1 MRPAT
6 IDRSGAAPAASRRG
20 ASRIRTIRH
29 ANRAAARPRN
39 RSILPRLLAGAA
51 VGFGLTT
58 FIAVALVFVTVST
71 AVGVLSVG
79 LPDPGR
85 LEALTFAQPT
95 IVYDRTGK
103 VRLGSFQR
111 EERRVIAFEDVPRL
125 VLDATTTAEDRTFW
139 ANSGF
144 DVPAILAAAAEGA
157 SGQGERG
164 ASTITQQLV
173 RARLLPDEAT
183 EAGSDRYVRK
193 AKELIQSMRLS
204 ETFPGEEGK
213 ERVITAYLNEIF
225 YGHGA
230 YGIAAAARI
239 YFGATDLADLT
250 PAQAAL
256 LAALPKSPST
266 LDPYRFAVEDDDGRL
281 VVEPGSAPL
290 VRRDWILRGL
300 SDGARWTD
308 LGPGEL
314 AKALSEPVVLA
325 GEVGRT
331 FQAPHFTWQ
340 VRRQL
345 ESILGSTEAVETGG
359 YRVITSLD
367 WDAQRLA
374 EKWLTAA
381 AIVPNISRAKGEALL
396 KRLKIPKTDLGWI
409 RTLRGKDLHNGA
421 LVALD
426 YETGDVLAYAGSAS
440 YTRDSLT
447 SRKFSPK
454 YDVAGDGARQ
464 PGSAFK
470 PILYASAFDARKLT
484 PGSLLLDV
492 TTEFNVRERWA
503 PRDADQLERGPVL
516 VRKALQYSLNI
527 PAIRA
532 LERVGNER
540 VAATAEAFG
549 LRFTGGTEAFM
560 QSGLAGALGTV
571 EVRTIDLTSAYG
583 TIANGGVRIPPRMI
597 LQILNPDGSVK
608 WSAPTEAGTEAISAA
623 AAYQVTDILAG
634 NTSKRQ
640 NPIWAEKLALN
651 NGKQGARRPA
661 AVKTGTSN
669 DARDLATYGFL
680 PPGKGDH
687 PSLAV
692 GVWMGNSD
700 HSDPRSREPATSL
713 TAAAPLWRAFVRDYT
728 DGRPVTTFQ
737 PPAKGLVRAKIDAW
751 SGGKPGPWTRETT
764 KAWFIKGTEPGAKR
778 AIDPDG
784 LLYTPSCGSYRVD
797 LTKAELGPSSWDAAV
812 QDWMNRARRGVGVTG
827 QFDSRTAYF
836 WEESS
841 WGGTLAGSCY
851 VPRPVEAKNGR
862 GDPPPKGKPPK
873 EDKPPKPA
881 DGPAPAPP
889 PAEPS
894 SLTTQ

>member
-1 MRPAT
+1 M
-6 IDRSGAAPAASRRG
+6 
-20 ASRIRTIRH
+20 
-29 ANRAAARPRN
+29 
-39 RSILPRLLAGAA
+39 
-51 VGFGLTT
+51 
-58 FIAVALVFVTVST
+58 
-71 AVGVLSVG
+71 
-79 LPDPGR
+79 
-85 LEALTFAQPT
+85 
-95 IVYDRTGK
+95 
-103 VRLGSFQR
+103 
-111 EERRVIAFEDVPRL
+111 
-125 VLDATTTAEDRTFW
+125 
-139 ANSGF
+139 
-144 DVPAILAAAAEGA
+144 
-157 SGQGERG
+157 
-164 ASTITQQLV
+164 
-173 RARLLPDEAT
+173 RARLLPEEAT
-183 EAGSDRYVRK
+183 EAGSDRYLRK

-239 YFGATDLADLT
+239 YFGVTDLADLT

-266 LDPYRFAVEDDDGRL
+266 LDPYRFAIEDDEGRL
-281 VVEPGSAPL
+281 VVQPGSTPL

-300 SDGARWTD
+300 SDGARWTNSRAERARGRAVRAGRPGRRGRAHVPGAAFHVA
-308 LGPGEL
+308 GP
-314 AKALSEPVVLA
+314 
-325 GEVGRT
+325 
-331 FQAPHFTWQ
+331 APARCDPGQ
-340 VRRQL
+340 P
-345 ESILGSTEAVETGG
+345 EAVETGG
-359 YRVITSLD
+359 YTVITTLD
-367 WDAQRLA
+367 WEAQRLA

-381 AIVPNISRAKGEALL
+381 AIVPNISRPKGEALL
-396 KRLKIPKTDLGWI
+396 KRLKIPKSDLGWI

-426 YETGDVLAYAGSAS
+426 YETGDVLAYAGSAG

-447 SRKFSPK
+447 SQKFSPK
-454 YDVAGDGARQ
+454 YDAAGDGSRQ

-470 PILYASAFDARKLT
+470 PILYASAFEARKLT

-492 TTEFNVRERWA
+492 TTEFNARERWA

-560 QSGLAGALGTV
+560 QAGLAGALGTV
-571 EVRTIDLTSAYG
+571 EVRPIDLTSAYG

-608 WSAPTEAGTEAISAA
+608 WSAPDEEGTAAISAA
-623 AAYQVTDILAG
+623 AAFQVTDILAG
-634 NTSKRQ
+634 NTSKKQ

-651 NGKQGARRPA
+651 NGKKGTRRPA

-700 HSDPRSREPATSL
+700 HSNPRSKEPATSL
-713 TAAAPLWRAFVRDYT
+713 TAAAPLWHAFVRDYT
-728 DGRPVTTFQ
+728 DGRPVTKFQ
-737 PPAKGLVRAKIDAW
+737 PPKKGLVRAKIDAW
-751 SGGKPGPWTRETT
+751 SGGKPGPWTRATT

-778 AIDPDG
+778 AVDPDG

-797 LTKAELGPSSWDAAV
+797 LTKAELGPASWDAAV
-812 QDWMNRARRGVGVTG
+812 QDWMSRARRGVGVTG

-851 VPRPVEAKNGR
+851 VPRPVEAKSGR
-862 GDPPPKGKPPK
+862 RQAAKGKPPK
-873 EDKPPKPA
+873 EASRPRRTSRPSPVTSRT
-881 DGPAPAPP
+881 PAPP
-889 PAEPS
+889 PAEPAG
-894 SLTTQ
+894 LTTH